1 LQSGCRRERRI
12 EIRVA
17 ARMKEMELDPESTS
31 LRLHAS
37 YYRLGESR
45 MGRVDQQSKAGAVG

>member
-1 LQSGCRRERRI
+1 
-12 EIRVA
+12 
-17 ARMKEMELDPESTS
+17 MKEMEQMELDPESTS